1 MDLIVTIP
9 PNNTENFTNNIKYC
23 LSEGCNKVR
32 LNFSKCSTLEEV
44 KNFSDIIQDISGRYS
59 ELEYMFDIP
68 YPRCKARIIQPEEKK
83 ISCGQRVVVSNQK
96 KCIEETQII
105 INRNNLAQELKKDG
119 ILYYSDVQGA
129 FRIEEKLDC
138 NSVVVKALNDMQV
151 YRGKSLSCLPE
162 EGNSLYLYYVSKA
175 YKSCKNSSIAFSFV
189 EQEGD
194 IANIKARKIAK
205 IESAEG
211 VRNISDLV
219 ENVDGIMVARG
230 DLALYTSFTQLD
242 IYQKKIIHA
251 TKSRNKEVYIATDIL
266 NSLKDRFVPSRAEMI
281 DLLSLERQGVDAV
294 IINYALVEHRALSKC
309 KYVLNE
315 INKAKKLE

>member
-1 MDLIVTIP
+1 MV
-9 PNNTENFTNNIKYC
+9 FC
-23 LSEGCNKVR
+23 
-32 LNFSKCSTLEEV
+32 
-44 KNFSDIIQDISGRYS
+44 IIQMG
-59 ELEYMFDIP
+59 
-68 YPRCKARIIQPEEKK
+68 K
-83 ISCGQRVVVSNQK
+83 V
-96 KCIEETQII
+96 
-105 INRNNLAQELKKDG
+105 
-119 ILYYSDVQGA
+119 A

-242 IYQKKIIHA
+242 IYQKKLYMLLKVEIKKFILQQIFSIH
-251 TKSRNKEVYIATDIL
+251 
-266 NSLKDRFVPSRAEMI
+266 
-281 DLLSLERQGVDAV
+281 
-294 IINYALVEHRALSKC
+294 
-309 KYVLNE
+309 
-315 INKAKKLE
+315 